1 MPRSAMSSGA
11 TGAMDWNC
19 IAMVVRARKMI
30 PITNQRCRRTD
41 LVMSGA
47 SAGQHRHGRDLDHG
61 AGAQPAVNDH
71 AGGSR
76 ILPLEELAADVRRA
90 AIVLGRRDVVDGLYE
105 GRPASPAAPG
115 AAQVCAKVLR
125 AYRTACSFTCAASL
139 PLRPA
144 RIHSVG
150 ETETR
155 CRPGRA

>member
-19 IAMVVRARKMI
+19 IAMVVRSRKMI

-76 ILPLEELAADVRRA
+76 IGPLEELAADLVSARA
-90 AIVLGRRDVVDGLYE
+90 HTT
-105 GRPASPAAPG
+105 SN
-115 AAQVCAKVLR
+115 
-125 AYRTACSFTCAASL
+125 SL
-139 PLRPA
+139 K
-144 RIHSVG
+144 
-150 ETETR
+150 
-155 CRPGRA
+155 